1 MYGHKHSTTIG
12 ATTCIQ
18 CGAGKYQTTSGATTS
33 STCSSCPA
41 GSSSPPGSGSAN
53 DCKCNSGLSTVQGQ
67 RLVDLNFSTITE
79 IPGRDSDF
87 DQKLILAAGGQLNG
101 GDGMR
106 GRRDLGGRWP
116 ACSNALH
123 IGTYMDAQRR
133 CGLCSEYC
141 HAVQLTATFCFF
153 QKEKAPAHIRDP
165 SG

>member
-87 DQKLILAAGGQLNG
+87 DQKLILAARGQLNG

-123 IGTYMDAQRR
+123 IGTYMDAQRMVWT
-133 CGLCSEYC
+133 L
-141 HAVQLTATFCFF
+141 Q
-153 QKEKAPAHIRDP
+153 
-165 SG
+165 